1 MSHLQKHE
9 YGDNVHERCV
19 KLEALVSRTD
29 VVGGR
34 EESLSHKSQPEGV
47 EYPVLLRYALPDL
60 EGHLGIVSIG

>member
-34 EESLSHKSQPEGV
+34 EESLGHKSQPEGI
-47 EYPVLLRYALPDL
+47 EYPILLRHTLLDL
-60 EGHLGIVSIG
+60 ESHIGIVSIG